1 MDLSIHS
8 YILDSRGGQ
17 DMKRLTKKSFLV
29 CLIAVYVLGFSLF
42 SWIKPAD
49 EFSVSERRYLKQ
61 FPDLSIQT
69 ILNGTFMS
77 NFESYTL
84 DQFPLRDTFRSV
96 KSLVAGM
103 VFQHKDVNDL
113 YIYDDYI
120 VSMEYPMH
128 SDSIT
133 WAAKKFENVYN
144 LYLKDSNSKVY
155 FSIIPDKNYFLG
167 EESGHLSFD
176 YEAFEAE
183 MTAQVPFME
192 YIPIMDQLTIE
203 DYYMTDTHWNQTGI
217 LDVAQTLANGM
228 GVSIEEEFEKLTVNA
243 PFYGV
248 YYGQFARP
256 VKADVISY
264 YTNDILNQSI
274 VYDHQNGK
282 EIPMY
287 DLKKV
292 NDKDPYEMFLG
303 GPLSLVTI
311 ENPNA
316 NTEKELVI
324 FRDSFGS
331 SIAPLLTEA
340 YAKITLVDIRY
351 IQPAMLE
358 KFMTFD
364 SQDVLFLYSTSV
376 LNNSSTIK

>member
-1 MDLSIHS
+1 
-8 YILDSRGGQ
+8 
-17 DMKRLTKKSFLV
+17 MKKLTKKSFLV
-29 CLIAVYVLGFSLF
+29 VLVAVYVFGFSLF
-42 SWIKPAD
+42 SWLKPAD
-49 EFSVSERRYLKQ
+49 EISTSERRFLKQ
-61 FPDLSIQT
+61 FPELSVQT
-69 ILNGTFMS
+69 IFNGTFMS

-96 KSLVAGM
+96 KSLVAGN

-113 YIYDDYI
+113 YIYKDYI
-120 VSMEYPMH
+120 VSMEYPMDA
-128 SDSIT
+128 DSLT
-133 WAAKKFENVYN
+133 WAAKKFQNVYDM
-144 LYLKDSNSKVY
+144 YMKDTDTKVY

-167 EESGHLSFD
+167 KESGHLAFD
-176 YEAFEAE
+176 YEAFETK
-183 MTAQVPFME
+183 MTSQVPFMQ
-192 YIPIMDQLTIE
+192 YIPIMDMLTIE
-203 DYYMTDTHWNQTGI
+203 DYYMTDTHWDQTGI

-228 GVSIEEEFEKLTVNA
+228 GVSISDHFEKISVNT
-243 PFYGV
+243 PFHGV

-264 YTNDILNQSI
+264 YTNDILENAI
-274 VYDHQNGK
+274 VFDHQNGK
-282 EIPMY
+282 EMPMY
-287 DLKKV
+287 DLAKTS
-292 NDKDPYEMFLG
+292 DKYPYEMFLG

-316 NTEKELVI
+316 ATEKELVI

-358 KFMTFD
+358 KFLTFD

>member
-1 MDLSIHS
+1 
-8 YILDSRGGQ
+8 
-17 DMKRLTKKSFLV
+17 MKKLTKKSFLV
-29 CLIAVYVLGFSLF
+29 CLIALYVFGLSLF
-42 SWIKPAD
+42 SWFKPAD
-49 EFSVSERRYLKQ
+49 EFSTSERRYLKQ
-61 FPDLSIQT
+61 FPDLSVQT
-69 ILNGTFMS
+69 LLNATFMS

-96 KSLVAGM
+96 KSLVAGN

-113 YIYDDYI
+113 YIYNDYI
-120 VSMEYPMH
+120 VSMEYPMNA
-128 SDSIT
+128 DSIT

-144 LYLKDSNSKVY
+144 MYLKDSNSKVY
-155 FSIIPDKNYFLG
+155 FSIIPDKNYFLR
-167 EESGHLSFD
+167 EESGHLAFD
-176 YEAFEAE
+176 YETFVSE
-183 MTAQVPFME
+183 MTAQVPFMK

-203 DYYMTDTHWNQTGI
+203 DYYMTDTHWSQIGI
-217 LDVAQTLANGM
+217 LDAAQTLANGM
-228 GVSIEEEFEKLTVNA
+228 GVSIQEDFETLTVDT

-256 VKADVISY
+256 VKADAISY
-264 YTNDILNQSI
+264 YTNDILDNCL

-287 DLKKV
+287 DLAKV
-292 NDKDPYEMFLG
+292 TDKDPYEMFLG

-311 ENPNA
+311 DNPNA
-316 NTEKELVI
+316 DTEKELVI

-331 SIAPLLTEA
+331 SIAPLFAEC
-340 YAKITLVDIRY
+340 YSKITLVDIRY

-358 KFMTFD
+358 KFLTFD

>member
-1 MDLSIHS
+1 MKKFSKKHL
-8 YILDSRGGQ
+8 YVIL
-17 DMKRLTKKSFLV
+17 V
-29 CLIAVYVLGFSLF
+29 AVYIFGFSLF
-42 SWIKPAD
+42 CWLKPAD

-61 FPDLSIQT
+61 FPELSMQT
-69 ILNGTFMS
+69 IFSGSFMS

-84 DQFPLRDTFRSV
+84 DQFPLRDTFRGV
-96 KSLVAGM
+96 KSFVADT
-103 VFQHKDVNDL
+103 VFQQSDVNDL
-113 YIYDDYI
+113 YLYKDYI
-120 VSMEYPMH
+120 VSMEYPMNI
-128 SDSIT
+128 DSIK
-133 WAAKKFENVYN
+133 WAAGRFQNVYD
-144 LYLKDSNSKVY
+144 LYLKDSDSNVY

-167 EESGHLSFD
+167 LESGHLAFD
-176 YEAFEAE
+176 YEEFETE
-183 MTAQVPFME
+183 MTTQVPFMQ

-217 LDVAQTLANGM
+217 LDVAKVLASGM
-228 GVSIEEEFEKLTVNA
+228 GTDIQGEYEQVAIDT

-256 VKADVISY
+256 VKADQLSY
-264 YTNDILNQSI
+264 YTNDMLENCI

-287 DLKKV
+287 DLNKV
-292 NDKDPYEMFLG
+292 TDKDPYEMFLG

-316 NTEKELVI
+316 ATTKELVI

-331 SIAPLLTEA
+331 SIAPLLTKG
-340 YAKITLVDIRY
+340 YSKVTLVDIRY

-358 KFMTFD
+358 KFITFD
-364 SQDVLFLYSTSV
+364 AQDVLFLYSTSV